1 MGFHHSNKGLQI
13 AFLKKGSKIKFL
25 FYSPGGRYD
34 TPGSQF
40 LLTGRQVWYP
50 GESFFLALKNQEL
63 SNIEYIL
70 TYWSVAQAGSSD
82 EKKLEVEN
90 LSELSL

>member
-25 FYSPGGRYD
+25 FYSPGMIPRGVSFLLTGYD
-34 TPGSQF
+34 TPGSQ
-40 LLTGRQVWYP
+40 
-50 GESFFLALKNQEL
+50 FFLALKNQEL

>member
-25 FYSPGGRYD
+25 FYSLGMIPRG
-34 TPGSQF
+34 
-40 LLTGRQVWYP
+40 V
-50 GESFFLALKNQEL
+50 SFFLALKNQEL